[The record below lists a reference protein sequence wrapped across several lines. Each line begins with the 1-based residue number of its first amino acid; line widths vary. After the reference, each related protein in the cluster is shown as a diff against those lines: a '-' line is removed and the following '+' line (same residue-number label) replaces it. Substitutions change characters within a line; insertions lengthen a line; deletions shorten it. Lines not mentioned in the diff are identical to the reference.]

1 VAEPPHGWFGG
12 GLPKRKIKNRVFGP
26 WGWLNQTQEP
36 NGNKKKKKNYGCLAL
51 GGG

>member
-1 VAEPPHGWFGG
+1 
-12 GLPKRKIKNRVFGP
+12 VFGP